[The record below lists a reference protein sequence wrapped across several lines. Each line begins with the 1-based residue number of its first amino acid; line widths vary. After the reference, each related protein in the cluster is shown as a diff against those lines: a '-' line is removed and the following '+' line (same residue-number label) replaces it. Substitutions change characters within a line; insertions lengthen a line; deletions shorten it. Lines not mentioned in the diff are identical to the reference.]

1 LRLLVLARHVN
12 VTKEDQMPVP
22 LLWLGA
28 GAIALLAGAK
38 YSNDKRLDQFV
49 SRLPGNSDLEVE
61 PVNGAIVTCGVYG
74 LFEHTGIWVHGN
86 ILELKGNGLIR
97 GISPNRFLE
106 ERSGDN
112 IYIACADN
120 KTPLIHPNTADR
132 AVSRLFSY
140 SEYDVINNNCHKF
153 VWHCIS
159 GEDIPLTRFSEL
171 NKKMSEQ
178 FCSTIH
184 WQPIKY

>member
-1 LRLLVLARHVN
+1 
-12 VTKEDQMPVP
+12 MPVP

-28 GAIALLAGAK
+28 GAIALLVGAK
-38 YSNDKRLDQFV
+38 YSNDKSLDKFFN
-49 SRLPGNSDLEVE
+49 SLPGNSDIEVE
-61 PVNGAIVTCGVYG
+61 PVEVEPANGAIVTCGIYG

-86 ILELKGNGLIR
+86 IMELKGNGLIR
-97 GISPNRFLE
+97 GISPNRFLKD
-106 ERSGDN
+106 RSGSD
-112 IYIACADN
+112 IYIACDDN
-120 KTPLIHPNTADR
+120 NTPLIHPDTADR

-140 SEYDVINNNCHKF
+140 SEYDVIKNNCHKF

-178 FCSTIH
+178 FSSTIH
-184 WQPIKY
+184 WHPIKY